1 MADQAEPAETEV
13 SADVADSHI
22 VKEVEET
29 PEVLP
34 EEAEDAPVV
43 GNADKTED
51 NEIPTR
57 APANSSEAVENV
69 SISEDITE
77 SQEVAKEEV
86 VESKV
91 LDESLDKESTLEDVS
106 PLTTEETNDD
116 SLLEGEKPFEAEVVV
131 PSVIE
136 ATEET
141 EDVSK
146 ADETVIETETTSDPA
161 PLSEPAAVEQENGDT
176 AGKLGGPETLA
187 DDEEP
192 KEQTS
197 VPDSEDTNEEPIA
210 SIGLEVLC

>member
-51 NEIPTR
+51 NEIPTQ

-106 PLTTEETNDD
+106 PLTTEETNND

-136 ATEET
+136 VTEEA
-141 EDVSK
+141 EVSK

-161 PLSEPAAVEQENGDT
+161 PLSEPAAVEQENGAT
-176 AGKLGGPETLA
+176 AGELGRPETLA

-197 VPDSEDTNEEPIA
+197 VPDSEDTNEESIA